1 MTEAA
6 AVLVVKLVYEAV
18 RHGTLDVRCKTLED
32 MIRWNTAEE
41 AVKTYMD
48 FENREKKAP
57 IG

>member
-1 MTEAA
+1 
-6 AVLVVKLVYEAV
+6 V